1 MFGLFNIDKILVL
14 AIILVIVW
22 QGFKLLG
29 RVEESRR
36 QARSRAAAGTA
47 AGAKHSVIT
56 PVEDMIKCPTC
67 GDYVPKLQAR
77 TCQKPNC
84 PY

>member
-1 MFGLFNIDKILVL
+1 MFGLFNIEKILIL

-22 QGFKLLG
+22 QGFKFLG
-29 RVEESRR
+29 RAEEARR
-36 QARSRAAAGTA
+36 EARRNAAGGDPKA
-47 AGAKHSVIT
+47 VQRRAIT

-67 GDYVPKLQAR
+67 GDYVPKLHAA
-77 TCQKPNC
+77 TCQKPSC